1 MTNDEYIRQHRDD
14 DVRRLALAKT
24 PEGVDVRWCLQQ
36 IEGRQLAQR
45 KLPQWAA
52 TEGLHYPPHLALEQC
67 SGEETALYK
76 RRIVERL
83 IPDGERTAMAD
94 LTGGLGVDFSSIAP
108 LFREADYVEILPH
121 LRQLAQHN
129 FPLLGLPHA
138 RVAAPEHYQLSE
150 KTLQLVY
157 LDPAR
162 RDRAG
167 RKTVGIEDCTPN
179 LLEMQDEVLGRARW
193 MMVKLS
199 PMLDITEALRRLH
212 AVREVHVV
220 SVRGECKE
228 LLFVMGGPADAP
240 AGDRPAVHCV
250 NLGTDDDPVVLGF
263 PFTGAAQLISSDDF
277 CKKASLRTAAEGDGL
292 ESGCPAQADAGL
304 FLYEP
309 NASLLKAGVQDA
321 LCERYGV
328 SKLHP
333 QSHLFVGE
341 TFHERFPGRRFRIAD
356 MSDFS
361 KRGVKR
367 LIGSLRR
374 ANITVRNFPTDVAS
388 LRRQLKLNEGGDD
401 YLFATTLCGEQRVL
415 IRCRRV

>member
-14 DVRRLALAKT
+14 DVRRLALAKV
-24 PEGVDVRWCLQQ
+24 PEGVDIRWCLQQ
-36 IEGRQLAQR
+36 IEGRQLALR

-76 RRIVERL
+76 RRTVERL
-83 IPDGERTAMAD
+83 IPDGERTRMAD
-94 LTGGLGVDFSSIAP
+94 LTGGLGVDFSSMAP

-121 LRQLAQHN
+121 LRQLALHN

-138 RVAAPEHYQLSE
+138 RVAGPEDYQLPE
-150 KTLQLVY
+150 NALRLVY

-179 LLEMQDEVLGRARW
+179 LLEMQDEVLGRTRW

-228 LLFVMGGPADAP
+228 LLFVMGGPADAS
-240 AGDRPAVHCV
+240 AGNRPTVHCV
-250 NLGTDDDPVVLGF
+250 NLGTDDDSVALDF
-263 PFTGAAQLISSDDF
+263 PPAKAAAIISSDDF
-277 CKKASLRTAAEGDGL
+277 CKKASLLSVPDENGAEDT
-292 ESGCPAQADAGL
+292 GL

-309 NASLLKAGVQDA
+309 NASILKAGVQDA

-361 KRGVKR
+361 KRDIKR
-367 LIGSLRR
+367 LIGTLRR
-374 ANITVRNFPTDVAS
+374 ANITVRNFPADVAS
-388 LRRQLKLNEGGDD
+388 LRRQLKLSEGGDD